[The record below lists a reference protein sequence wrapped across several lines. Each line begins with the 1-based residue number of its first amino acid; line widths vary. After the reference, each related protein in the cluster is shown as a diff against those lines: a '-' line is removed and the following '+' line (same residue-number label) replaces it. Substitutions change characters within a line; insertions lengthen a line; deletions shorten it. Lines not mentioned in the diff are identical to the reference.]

1 MKRRVLFLLLLAAAC
16 HRTPAE
22 KARDPFSVDLTTLD
36 GATFDLS
43 TLKSQKATVLV
54 FLAPDCPLSQSYVLT
69 LNTLSEQFNA
79 ESVQFLGVVAGEWFQ
94 QAEIRQFTETY
105 KLRIPALLDRAFE
118 LTDALGATKAPEAFA
133 LDAAGEVFYKG
144 AIDNW
149 STDLGQH
156 RAVITEHYLRDA
168 LADHLKGQIPFTRET
183 PAVGCFI
190 ERQG

>member
-1 MKRRVLFLLLLAAAC
+1 MKRLVLLLLLLPAAC
-16 HRTPAE
+16 NPTSSQKTRAL
-22 KARDPFSVDLTTLD
+22 FSVHVTTLD

-43 TLKSQKATVLV
+43 SLKSHKAAVLV

-69 LNTLSEQFNA
+69 LNTLSEQFHA
-79 ESVQFLGVVAGEWFQ
+79 EGVQFLGVVAGEWFQ

-105 KLRIPALLDRAFE
+105 NLRTPVLLDRDFE
-118 LTDALGATKAPEAFA
+118 LTDALGATKTPEAFA

-156 RAVITEHYLRDA
+156 RSVITEHYLRDA
-168 LADHLKGQIPFTRET
+168 LASYVKGQTLITRET

-190 ERQG
+190 ERRG

>member
-1 MKRRVLFLLLLAAAC
+1 MKRRALLLLLLAVAC
-16 HRTPAE
+16 RRTPAE
-22 KARDPFSVDLTTLD
+22 KTRDLLSVGLTTLD

-43 TLKSQKATVLV
+43 TLKNHKAAVLV

-69 LNTLSEQFNA
+69 LNTLSEQFDA
-79 ESVQFLGVVAGEWFQ
+79 EGVQFLGVVAGEWFP
-94 QAEIRQFTETY
+94 QAEIRQFTEVY
-105 KLRIPALLDRAFE
+105 KLRIPVLLDREFH
-118 LTDALGATKAPEAFA
+118 LTDALGATKTPEAFA

-156 RAVITEHYLRDA
+156 RTVISEHYLRDA
-168 LADHLKGQIPFTRET
+168 LTSHLKGQNPTTKET